1 MHRLSRLLVFV
12 AAFVPQVAHAWQPTP
27 TASTARVGELVR
39 VRTSGRTSFRG
50 TLELASPDL
59 VVIRDGGGAQRTLRA
74 DMVRAIDARRVRPW
88 GQRARRGAL
97 VGAAIGFLVP
107 AVTSLAKGKQGCAPP
122 TTYQYCEKSYENIE
136 ETAGPLMILFGGIGL
151 GVGAA
156 VPWNHWQRV
165 NINAVGTPP

>member
-1 MHRLSRLLVFV
+1 M
-12 AAFVPQVAHAWQPTP
+12 AANAHGFNRP
-27 TASTARVGELVR
+27 G
-39 VRTSGRTSFRG
+39 GRTGSCSHLRAHQLRG

-107 AVTSLAKGKQGCAPP
+107 AVTSLAKGEAGVRP
-122 TTYQYCEKSYENIE
+122 TDHLPVLREVVRE
-136 ETAGPLMILFGGIGL
+136 
-151 GVGAA
+151 
-156 VPWNHWQRV
+156 H
-165 NINAVGTPP
+165 